1 MKRQND
7 PLGKPTR
14 LDYAVMIGGPLA
26 FMLILWLGVNWIVGP
41 APPPRPLTKLKAGAI
56 KNGMAVEQ
64 VLAEIGAPSGT
75 VENADGSFTYRYQ
88 ATGADAFQAEDAFV
102 DFSASGRVV
111 NVTFE
116 KTQVKPP
123 GDAK

>member
-14 LDYAVMIGGPLA
+14 FDYAVMIGGPLA

-41 APPPRPLTKLKAGAI
+41 PPAPRPVQKLKAGAV
-56 KNGMAVEQ
+56 KPGMTPEQ
-64 VLAEIGAPSGT
+64 VRSQVGPPAGT

-88 ATGADAFQAEDAFV
+88 ATGEDAFQAEDAFV

-116 KTQVKPP
+116 RTQVKPP
-123 GDAK
+123 GDLK